1 MLPMPKHLS
10 RKRFLQLSILTN
22 IGILAK
28 PLQFFGNVSINTTIP
43 NSQNVVYYTAADT
56 TVYNTLRQGFNK
68 RIDKQPKIIALCKN
82 TNGVAEAI
90 KYAIQNNLP
99 VAVKSGGHCMEG
111 FSSNNGGMVINV
123 SELNTIEWQ
132 NTDTIQVGP
141 GCTLANLYNELLP
154 RNKILP
160 GGSCAGVGIG
170 GLALGG
176 GYGLLAR
183 HYGLTCDSLQA
194 VTMVDGSGTI
204 THSKNDVELL
214 WGCKGG
220 NNGNFGIVT
229 ALTFKVH
236 TAPKSMY
243 SYRFKAFKL
252 STQKSKLIIE
262 QWFLLTQGLPTGCF
276 SALVQNGK
284 TLYILL
290 TNIGK
295 HTAVVQQV
303 INALTTL
310 TEKTTKTTAQPLAKA
325 LKTYYGIQHPVLF
338 KNASAGL
345 YKSFADI
352 EPYIHEVLN
361 IVLNTP
367 GMIYQ
372 INTLGGNIK
381 NEAFE
386 NAAAFPHRAYTYFS
400 ELQTYWDVPSQ
411 QNKLLQR
418 FGQVQQIFKAN
429 KIQAQYRNY
438 PDVNFSNSQ
447 QLYYGQSLK
456 KLQQLK
462 SKYDPNNIFKFDQ
475 SI

>member
-1 MLPMPKHLS
+1 MAKLLS
-10 RKRFLQLSILTN
+10 RKNFLHLSLLSPIGLLTRPFQFLSNTNKTILLSN
-22 IGILAK
+22 SE
-28 PLQFFGNVSINTTIP
+28 NV
-43 NSQNVVYYTAADT
+43 QYYSATDT
-56 TVYNTLRQGFNK
+56 SMYNTLRQGFNN
-68 RIDKQPKIIALCKN
+68 RIDKYPKIIALCKN

-90 KYAIQNNLP
+90 KYAIQNKLP
-99 VAVKSGGHCMEG
+99 IAIKSGGHCMEG
-111 FSSNNGGMVINV
+111 FSCNNGGMVINV
-123 SELNTIEWQ
+123 STLNTIEWL
-132 NTDTIQVGP
+132 TADTIQVGP
-141 GCTLANLYNELLP
+141 GCTLANIYNELLP
-154 RNKILP
+154 KNKILP

-183 HYGLTCDSLQA
+183 HYGLACDSLQA

-204 THSKNDVELL
+204 THSKNDAELL

-252 STQKSKLIIE
+252 NTQQSKYIIE

-284 TLYILL
+284 TVYILL

-303 INALTTL
+303 INTLTTL
-310 TEKTTKTTAQPLAKA
+310 TDKTTKTAAQPLAKA

-386 NAAAFPHRAYTYFS
+386 NAAAFPHRAYNYCS

-418 FGQVQQIFKAN
+418 FEQVQQIFKAN
-429 KIQAQYRNY
+429 NIQAQYRNY

-462 SKYDPNNIFKFDQ
+462 TKYDPNNNFKFDQ